1 VEQGAVAE
9 TALVTLATPGLF
21 NDVLCKNWPREFDLL
36 IRKVS
41 PAGLDGLPSGSKRSY
56 EDVHGVR
63 IKDAGLYVS
72 VEEVAHFA
80 ALQDR
85 RGYIDL
91 IFAVWRVI
99 LFLRFGESSC
109 LMAMLDS
116 TRQLPKITTNRCDW
130 CAGRV
135 VQRGCCRE
143 KYPKQPSFLP
153 VRIGAPPP
161 MS

>member
-1 VEQGAVAE
+1 VKQGAVAE

-41 PAGLDGLPSGSKRSY
+41 PAGLDGLASGIKRSY

-80 ALQDR
+80 PPSR
-85 RGYIDL
+85 VGE
-91 IFAVWRVI
+91 VI
-99 LFLRFGESSC
+99 LLLILRLGES
-109 LMAMLDS
+109 L
-116 TRQLPKITTNRCDW
+116 RR
-130 CAGRV
+130 
-135 VQRGCCRE
+135 
-143 KYPKQPSFLP
+143 
-153 VRIGAPPP
+153 
-161 MS
+161 

>member
-1 VEQGAVAE
+1 VEQGPVAE

-21 NDVLCKNWPREFDLL
+21 NDVLCKNWPGEFDLL

-41 PAGLDGLPSGSKRSY
+41 PAGLDGLPSGIKRSY

-72 VEEVAHFA
+72 GEEVTHFA
-80 ALQDR
+80 ALQGR

-99 LFLRFGESSC
+99 LPYGN
-109 LMAMLDS
+109 A
-116 TRQLPKITTNRCDW
+116 
-130 CAGRV
+130 
-135 VQRGCCRE
+135 
-143 KYPKQPSFLP
+143 
-153 VRIGAPPP
+153 
-161 MS
+161 

>member
-41 PAGLDGLPSGSKRSY
+41 PAGLDGLPSGIKRSY

-63 IKDAGLYVS
+63 IKDAGLYVN

-80 ALQDR
+80 ALQGR

-91 IFAVWRVI
+91 IFGVWRDVERLDYRDYFGRSAANSI
-99 LFLRFGESSC
+99 LIFFPLRLF
-109 LMAMLDS
+109 
-116 TRQLPKITTNRCDW
+116 
-130 CAGRV
+130 
-135 VQRGCCRE
+135 
-143 KYPKQPSFLP
+143 
-153 VRIGAPPP
+153 
-161 MS
+161 

>member
-1 VEQGAVAE
+1 VKQGAVAE

-21 NDVLCKNWPREFDLL
+21 NDGLCKNWPREFDLL

-41 PAGLDGLPSGSKRSY
+41 PTGLDGLPSGIKRSY

-80 ALQDR
+80 ALQGR

-99 LFLRFGESSC
+99 LFLRFGESSALWQC
-109 LMAMLDS
+109 LTALESCQRSPLTDA
-116 TRQLPKITTNRCDW
+116 IG
-130 CAGRV
+130 ARV
-135 VQRGCCRE
+135 VSFNE
-143 KYPKQPSFLP
+143 VVAVKNIPSNHLFFPCALA
-153 VRIGAPPP
+153 RRRQ
-161 MS
+161 